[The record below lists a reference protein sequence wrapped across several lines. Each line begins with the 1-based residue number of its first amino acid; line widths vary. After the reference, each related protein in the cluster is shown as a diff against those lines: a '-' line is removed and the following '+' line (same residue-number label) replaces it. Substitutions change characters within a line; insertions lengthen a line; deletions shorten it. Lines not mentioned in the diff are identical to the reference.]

1 LDQFVL
7 VGDGGALVGS
17 GLLTFAGF
25 LILLY
30 SGDCLVR
37 GALAAAYKTN
47 VSPLL
52 VGIMIVG
59 FGTSLPEL
67 LVTFEAASS
76 GRLGLAHGNIIG
88 SNISNVLLVIALPAI
103 IFPVSVTAKRMR
115 ATSMFM
121 LACSAAWIGITMFLG
136 LNPLIGFAFLGVLAV
151 YAVVAFAIARKDM
164 TEDTPEELK
173 MMATPAWR
181 MLMLILI
188 GMVGLPL
195 GAKILVEGGVT
206 VSKATG
212 FSEEAVGLTLL
223 AVGTSLP
230 ELGAGLAAAFR
241 KQSDVA
247 MGNILG
253 SNIFNILGA
262 GGIIALLGPQEVSGQ
277 FISYSNWVMGLSA
290 LLITLNVLLRHRIG
304 LPTGLIFLVL
314 YGLYIAGLIAGWSFE
329 DLQYL
334 VIERPAAAP

>member
-1 LDQFVL
+1 MDQLVL
-7 VGDGGALVGS
+7 GGDGGALAGS
-17 GLLTFAGF
+17 AILTFAGF

-67 LVTFEAASS
+67 LVTFQAASA

-88 SNISNVLLVIALPAI
+88 SNIANIWLVIALPAI
-103 IFPVSVTAKRMR
+103 VFPVAIIAKRMR
-115 ATSMFM
+115 ATALFM
-121 LACSAAWIGITMFLG
+121 LACVAAWMGVTYFVG
-136 LNPLIGFAFLGVLAV
+136 LNPMVGYAFLGVLLV
-151 YAVVAFAIARKDM
+151 YSVVAFSIARKDM
-164 TEDTPEELK
+164 TTDTPEELK
-173 MMATPAWR
+173 WASKPAWR
-181 MLMLILI
+181 MVTLILI

-253 SNIFNILGA
+253 STVFNILGA
-262 GGIIALLGPQEVSGQ
+262 GGLIALLGPQDVSVQ
-277 FISYSNWVMGLSA
+277 FLSYSNWVMGAAA
-290 LLITLNVLLRHRIG
+290 LMLTALIMFRHRIG
-304 LPTGLIFLVL
+304 FLTGFFFLGL
-314 YGLYIAGLIAGWSFE
+314 YALYIAGLIAGWTFA
-329 DLQYL
+329 DLPYL
-334 VIERPAAAP
+334 LIERPPVTP

>member
-1 LDQFVL
+1 MDQVVL
-7 VGDGGALVGS
+7 AGDGGALLGS
-17 GLLTFAGF
+17 GVLTLAGF

-52 VGIMIVG
+52 VGILIVG

-67 LVTFEAASS
+67 LVTFQAASA

-88 SNISNVLLVIALPAI
+88 SNISNILLVIALPAI
-103 IFPVSVTAKRMR
+103 IFPVAVTAKRMR
-115 ATSMFM
+115 ATSLFM
-121 LACSAAWIGITMFLG
+121 LACTAAWIGITWFLG
-136 LNPLIGFAFLGVLAV
+136 LSPMIGFAFLGILAV
-151 YAVVAFAIARKDM
+151 YAVVAFSIARKDM
-164 TEDTPEELK
+164 TTDTPEELK
-173 MMATPAWR
+173 IMATPAWR
-181 MLMLILI
+181 MMVLILI

-206 VSKATG
+206 ISKATG

-262 GGIIALLGPQEVSGQ
+262 GGVVALLGPQEVSGQ
-277 FISYSNWVMGLSA
+277 FIHYSNWVMGA
-290 LLITLNVLLRHRIG
+290 AAVLITLNVLTRHRIG
-304 LPTGLIFLVL
+304 WATGVAFLSLYVL
-314 YGLYIAGLIAGWSFE
+314 YIGGLIADWTFA
-329 DLQYL
+329 DLPYL
-334 VIERPAAAP
+334 VLERPAATP

>member
-1 LDQFVL
+1 MLA
-7 VGDGGALVGS
+7 GDGGALIGS
-17 GLLTFAGF
+17 SILTFAGF

-67 LVTFEAASS
+67 LVTFQAASA

-88 SNISNVLLVIALPAI
+88 SNISNILLVIALPAI
-103 IFPVSVTAKRMR
+103 IFPVAVTAKRMR
-115 ATSMFM
+115 ATALFM
-121 LACSAAWIGITMFLG
+121 LAVTAAWIGITFFVG
-136 LNPLIGFAFLGVLAV
+136 LNPMIGFAFLGVLAV
-151 YAVVAFAIARKDM
+151 YAVIAITIAHRDM
-164 TEDTPEELK
+164 SVDTPEELK
-173 MMATPAWR
+173 WASKPFWR
-181 MLMLILI
+181 MMMLILI
-188 GMVGLPL
+188 GLVGLPL

-206 VSKATG
+206 ISKATG

-223 AVGTSLP
+223 AIGTSLP
-230 ELGAGLAAAFR
+230 ELGAGMAAAFR

-262 GGIIALLGPQEVSGQ
+262 GGLVALLGPQDVSGQ
-277 FISYSNWVMGLSA
+277 FIHYSNWVMGFAA
-290 LLITLNVLLRHRIG
+290 LLLVLNILGRRRIG
-304 LPTGLIFLVL
+304 IFTGAVFLLL
-314 YGLYIAGLIAGWSFE
+314 YGVYLAGLIADWTFI
-329 DLQYL
+329 DLPYL
-334 VIERPAAAP
+334 MLERPTAEP